1 MHMSKLLTNV
11 KQALADHQ
19 AKHGKLDD
27 KDYEKWFVHYYLELS
42 EKLSKP
48 IKNHRKNGLN

>member
-1 MHMSKLLTNV
+1 MSKLLTNV

-27 KDYEKWFVHYYLELS
+27 KDYEKWFVHYYLEVS